1 MKIKNKKYRYN
12 KIITFFENY
21 YSHRKKFIYKKNMLS
36 QSIKLDN
43 INQHIKIHYY
53 YHPKK
58 EKILFLFIKAQNSS
72 AQLLLK
78 P

>member
-1 MKIKNKKYRYN
+1 
-12 KIITFFENY
+12 
-21 YSHRKKFIYKKNMLS
+21 MLS

-43 INQHIKIHYY
+43 INQHINSLLLS
-53 YHPKK
+53 KK
-58 EKILFLFIKAQNSS
+58 EKILFLFNKNQNSS

>member
-43 INQHIKIHYY
+43 INQHIKTHYY
-53 YHPKK
+53 CYQKK
-58 EKILFLFIKAQNSS
+58 KKYCSYLLRVKIHQPNYF
-72 AQLLLK
+72 
-78 P
+78 

>member
-1 MKIKNKKYRYN
+1 
-12 KIITFFENY
+12 
-21 YSHRKKFIYKKNMLS
+21 MLS

-43 INQHIKIHYY
+43 INQHIKTHYY
-53 YHPKK
+53 YYQKK
-58 EKILFLFIKAQNSS
+58 KKILFLFIKAQNSS

>member
-1 MKIKNKKYRYN
+1 
-12 KIITFFENY
+12 
-21 YSHRKKFIYKKNMLS
+21 MLS

-43 INQHIKIHYY
+43 INQHIKTHYY
-53 YHPKK
+53 YYQKK
-58 EKILFLFIKAQNSS
+58 KKILFLFIKGQNSS